1 VYGGQHIFEH
11 KCFAISSQLPVTGF
25 SAQELMAAELKPRTL
40 KAFNSYM
47 RKAEARIESQA
58 QSAQFLWVD
67 GAPDRKRQALEGKAL
82 AQPFAGDGDVEIADG
97 LVHDWVGAVFIPGV
111 TLEQTLKFVSDY
123 DNHKNFYKPEVLDSK
138 TLSRDGD
145 QFKIFLRLLK
155 KKILTVVLNTQH
167 EVRYFHVGATRAYSR
182 SYATRIA
189 EVENAG
195 KPDERELPPGKDHG
209 FLWRLNSFWRFEQR
223 DGGVY
228 VECEAIS
235 LTRDVPTGL
244 GWMINPII
252 RSLPKDSLEATLA
265 ETRQGLTSGK
275 R

>member
-1 VYGGQHIFEH
+1 VRHI
-11 KCFAISSQLPVTGF
+11 ALLPICALAAGLAPAF
-25 SAQELMAAELKPRTL
+25 AQELMAAELKPRTL
-40 KAFNSYM
+40 EAFNEYM
-47 RKAEARIESQA
+47 RKAEARIDKQA
-58 QSAQFLWVD
+58 QSAEFLWVD
-67 GAPDRKRQALEGKAL
+67 GAPDRKRQALGGAVL
-82 AQPFAGDGDVEIADG
+82 AQPFAKSGDTEIPNG

-111 TLEQTLKFVSDY
+111 TLDQTLKFASDY

-138 TLSRDGD
+138 TLSHEGD

-155 KKILTVVLNTQH
+155 KKVLTVVLNTQH
-167 EVRYFHVGATRAYSR
+167 DVHYFRPSATRAYSR
-182 SYATRIA
+182 SYSTRIA
-189 EVENAG
+189 EVDNAG
-195 KPDERELPPGKDHG
+195 KPDERELPQGKDHG
-209 FLWRLNSFWRFEQR
+209 FMWRLNSFWRFEQR

-252 RSLPKDSLEATLA
+252 RSLPKDSLAATLS
-265 ETRQGLTSGK
+265 ETRQGLLK